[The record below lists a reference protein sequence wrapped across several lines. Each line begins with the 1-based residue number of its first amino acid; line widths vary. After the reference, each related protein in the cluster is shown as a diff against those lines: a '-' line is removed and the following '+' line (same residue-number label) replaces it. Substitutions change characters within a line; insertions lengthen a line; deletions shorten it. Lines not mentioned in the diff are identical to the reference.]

1 MEGMIEKPWKPLKA
15 LTHSQQ
21 TTFHCNWISACI
33 WIFDGIWLNSNETIA
48 GRGIM
53 LRQSIVMIQSSA
65 ICRNG
70 TVLLTVYHCRIAKET
85 TETQRAY

>member
-1 MEGMIEKPWKPLKA
+1 
-15 LTHSQQ
+15 
-21 TTFHCNWISACI
+21 
-33 WIFDGIWLNSNETIA
+33 
-48 GRGIM
+48 M

-65 ICRNG
+65 ICSNG